1 MLENNSKNARFLA
14 RMGTR
19 GTLGQAVFD
28 AAKDGIDFFAI
39 SADVAYPS
47 GFERFIADFPS
58 RFVNVG
64 IAEQNMIGIAA
75 GLSRYG
81 TPVISTTWA
90 MFSTMRAA
98 DQIRNYLG
106 YFQSNIKLIG
116 VDSGLTFSRYGY
128 AHANPA
134 DLSIMRSIPNIKVVS
149 PCDAM
154 EIYKCIYTAL
164 RTEGPMYIRLTGGDK
179 PQIVHKDGQFD
190 FILGKSIDITMGK
203 DIAIIATG
211 AVISKA
217 LDVAEILSAEGISV
231 RVIDMHTVRPLD
243 EDVLIDV
250 ADYPLIV
257 TFEEH
262 LLSGG
267 FGSLILEY
275 YSDHNIDVNV
285 LRIGIPDKFVTPGS
299 TDYNEKIF
307 GIDVDCVAEK
317 IRNRFS
323 ERCTE

>member
-1 MLENNSKNARFLA
+1 MLEFNSKNAKFLA

-19 GTLGQAVFD
+19 GTLGQAVYD
-28 AAKDGIDFFAI
+28 AAKDGMDFFAI

-47 GFERFIADFPS
+47 GFERFIDDYPT

-106 YFQSNIKLIG
+106 YYKSNIKLIG
-116 VDSGLTFSRYGY
+116 VDSGLTFSKYGY

-134 DLSIMRSIPNIKVVS
+134 DLSIIRSIPNIKIVS
-149 PCDAM
+149 PCDAT

-164 RTEGPMYIRLTGGDK
+164 RTEGPMYIRLTGGEN
-179 PQIVHKDGQFD
+179 PQIIHKDGQFD
-190 FILGKSIDITMGK
+190 FIVGKSIEITNGE

-217 LDVAEILSAEGISV
+217 VAVAELLSAEGISV
-231 RVIDMHTVRPLD
+231 RVIDMHTVKPLD
-243 EDVLIDV
+243 EDILIDV
-250 ADYPLIV
+250 ANYPLIV
-257 TFEEH
+257 TIEEH

-267 FGSLILEY
+267 FGSSILEY
-275 YSDHNIDVNV
+275 YSDHSINVNL
-285 LRIGIPDKFVTPGS
+285 LRIGVPDKYVIPGS
-299 TDYNEKIF
+299 MEYNEHRF
-307 GIDVDCVAEK
+307 GMDVDCVVEK
-317 IRNRFS
+317 IRKRFS
-323 ERCTE
+323 K